1 MESRNNKYKKSVGTE
16 MAPRGGNA
24 HCPKS
29 HESLHA
35 LQSVGPENS
44 SSLFIIPQARAVPT
58 SCPGAGC
65 PGRIYAASRRPGAIG
80 AYLVDKWLE
89 PVAAPW
95 MRGDE
100 NNDWVWLLGLHRNR
114 TTKDLEASRGY
125 RPPADAARSP
135 RSGTSA
141 SSFMPFC
148 RLLRNVSALDW

>member
-1 MESRNNKYKKSVGTE
+1 MWEKFGLESRNNKYKKSFGTE

-44 SSLFIIPQARAVPT
+44 SSLFIIPQPRAVPT

-125 RPPADAARSP
+125 RTPALRGKVAAVCLYFSTR
-135 RSGTSA
+135 G
-141 SSFMPFC
+141 
-148 RLLRNVSALDW
+148 LLV